1 MPPAASCAVLLLLAA
16 IPRTAP
22 IGLPAQDSAGPPL
35 DGVWQATRSFGPALR
50 GSLEIQVSHQRW
62 TAHLA
67 GRSATGITGA
77 GGIGFDFGSDGGI
90 LRLET
95 TGDGTPAAAWWVQ
108 PPNSFSANGHATPV
122 ALIPAAPNRW
132 SGTVRPLDDR
142 LTFFLP
148 VATNADGTVSA
159 FLRNPE
165 RNLGLFIGVE
175 RLVLSGSEVTLF
187 GHRRGSEREPE
198 TVVARG
204 MFDRA
209 RDVLSIEL
217 PAAGGIYE
225 FTRVPHG
232 QPSDFYPR
240 GYASVPYHYRPPPPE
255 RDGWAVDSLE
265 AVGISRQQIEAF
277 IQKLIDMPDGT
288 VHASD
293 IHGVLIARH
302 GKLVLEEYFHGFD
315 RTRLHDTRS
324 AAKSVTSTIAGAV
337 IHSGGASFSVAT
349 PVYAAMSGGRV
360 PDGLD
365 SLKRAMTVEH
375 LLTMS
380 SGYWCDDRNPQA
392 PGNEDVMQMQQ
403 GQRDWYQ
410 FTLELPMSAMPGA
423 ETVYCGVDP
432 NLLGGVLARTTGRP
446 VAALFRDL
454 VATPLDISYY
464 ALQLMPT
471 GEAYMAGGI
480 YFLPRDFMKLGQMML
495 GGGVW
500 NGHRIVSQEWVTRA
514 SAPIRDL
521 RGYKYGYLWWVTD
534 YPYQGATVRAFF
546 AGGNGGQIVMV
557 VPDLDLVICFWGG
570 NYADPVLFVP
580 QREFVPRDI
589 LPAVARP

>member
-1 MPPAASCAVLLLLAA
+1 M
-16 IPRTAP
+16 R
-22 IGLPAQDSAGPPL
+22 
-35 DGVWQATRSFGPALR
+35 
-50 GSLEIQVSHQRW
+50 
-62 TAHLA
+62 A
-67 GRSATGITGA
+67 GR
-77 GGIGFDFGSDGGI
+77 IGFDFGSNAGM
-90 LRLET
+90 LQLET
-95 TGDGTPAAAWWVQ
+95 TTYGTPAAAWWVQ

-122 ALIPAAPNRW
+122 ALTPAAPSRW

-148 VATNADGTVSA
+148 IATNPDGTVSA
-159 FLRNPE
+159 FLRNPD
-165 RNLGLFIGVE
+165 RNLGLFIGAE

-187 GHRRGSEREPE
+187 GHPRGSEGKPE
-198 TVVARG
+198 AIVARG
-204 MFDRA
+204 TFDPQ

-217 PAAGGIYE
+217 PAAGGTYE
-225 FTRVPHG
+225 FTRVPPG

-240 GYASVPYHYRPPPPE
+240 GFPSVPYHYRPPPAE
-255 RDGWAVDSLE
+255 HDGWPVDSLE
-265 AVGISRQQIEAF
+265 AVGISRQQTEAF
-277 IQKLIDMPDGT
+277 IQKLIDMPDAS

-293 IHGVLIARH
+293 IHGILIARH
-302 GKLVLEEYFHGFD
+302 GELVLEEYFHGFD

-324 AAKSVTSTIAGAV
+324 AAKSVTATIAGAV
-337 IHSGGASFSVAT
+337 IQQGGSSFGVAT

-380 SGYWCDDRNPQA
+380 SGYWCDDRNPNA

-403 GQRDWYQ
+403 GQRDWYR
-410 FTLELPMSAMPGA
+410 FTLDLPMSAMPGA
-423 ETVYCGVDP
+423 ETVYCGADP
-432 NLLGGVLARTTGRP
+432 NLLGGVLARTTGRS
-446 VAALFRDL
+446 VADLFRDL
-454 VATPLDISYY
+454 VATPLDISHY

-471 GEAYMAGGI
+471 GEAYMAGGT

-495 GGGVW
+495 AGGVW
-500 NGHRIVSQEWVTRA
+500 RGRRIVSGDWVARA

-534 YPYQGATVRAFF
+534 YPYRGDTVRAFF

-580 QREFVPRDI
+580 QREFVPHDI